1 MNHLR
6 TIEVFKTG
14 RHTAMNGE
22 TLNFTRAEL
31 RDIAKSYDPKSHE
44 APIVVGH
51 PTHDAAAFGWVKG
64 VRVTAGGDRL
74 EVDTRQVD
82 PTFAEGVKAGRYKK
96 VSISLYK
103 PADPANPH
111 PGKFSLRHVG
121 FLGAMPP
128 AVKGLTQVAFAGN
141 ADAAV
146 TIDFASA
153 DLSGKLRA
161 FADKFKSMLAGLSE
175 SPADASALESELEAL
190 TTEAESDPAGAIDAS
205 VAAEVADEAA
215 ADAAD
220 ALPSDLAPE
229 MVTQIEDIIAKR
241 IAAALEANAPANHG
255 EGGVRITGKSLP
267 PKHKA
272 ASAASPEHARRE
284 ADLSRREREQ
294 RRNEHASFL
303 ESIVKEG
310 RALPA
315 AGATIVTLLEALDT
329 VRTDA
334 VNFGENDTRA
344 PVEVFKDVF
353 LKRLKKQVLFEE
365 FAPGAE
371 FGEGNDRSAADIA
384 AAATAYQAEQ
394 AKNGNHISTSQ
405 AVRHVSKKGT

>member
-1 MNHLR
+1 MSHLR

-31 RDIAKSYDPKSHE
+31 RDIAKSYNPQTHE

-51 PTHDAAAFGWVKG
+51 PAHDAAAFGWVKG

-103 PADPANPH
+103 PTDPANPH

-128 AVKGLTQVAFAGN
+128 AVKGLKQVAFAGN
-141 ADAAV
+141 TNDAV
-146 TIDFASA
+146 TIDFAAS
-153 DLSGKLRA
+153 DFGGKLRA
-161 FADKFKSMLAGLSE
+161 ITDKFKSLLAGLSE
-175 SPADASALESELEAL
+175 SPADAASLEAELEAL
-190 TTEAESDPAGAIDAS
+190 TAEAEAEPAGAIDADM
-205 VAAEVADEAA
+205 AAEVADEAA
-215 ADAAD
+215 SEVAD
-220 ALPSDLAPE
+220 ALPSDLDPDMAA
-229 MVTQIEDIIAKR
+229 QIEDIIAKR
-241 IAAALEANAPANHG
+241 IASALAAATPADHG
-255 EGGVRITGKSLP
+255 ERVMRITGKSLP
-267 PKHKA
+267 PPRKTGP
-272 ASAASPEHARRE
+272 SADVVTRE
-284 ADLSRREREQ
+284 ADLRRRELEL

-310 RALPA
+310 RPLPA
-315 AGATIVTLLEALDT
+315 PGATIVTLLEALDT

-334 VNFGENDTRA
+334 VSFGENDTRA
-344 PVEVFKDVF
+344 PVDVFKDTF

-365 FAPGAE
+365 TAGAAS
-371 FGEGNDRSAADIA
+371 FGEGSADSASDIA
-384 AAATAYQAEQ
+384 RAATAYQAEQ
-394 AKNGNHISTSQ
+394 AKNGNHITTSE
-405 AVRHVSKKGT
+405 AVRHVEKKGT